1 MCTDETIVSDVDVT
15 IEIVDVVVRQ
25 DGGTECDDGVRPDV
39 NATRVGFVELGT
51 ERNHGPFADI
61 HFPDA
66 NEVEATEPEHE
77 VPQHFAAPG
86 RQGDRGV
93 TDGDRAIFPIATV
106 KSVLVRHGAR

>member
-1 MCTDETIVSDVDVT
+1 TRSYGDWSSDVCSSDLVSDVDVT

-66 NEVEATEPEHE
+66 NEVEATEPERSE
-77 VPQHFAAPG
+77 ERRVG
-86 RQGDRGV
+86 KECRG
-93 TDGDRAIFPIATV
+93 GWA
-106 KSVLVRHGAR
+106 